1 MEWIMELVM
10 NYLNDEKI
18 VVIVQNDRKLLLNF
32 FSNAL
37 SFTARIRL
45 PTQTG
50 MMILPPLSL
59 PYGGHITYVNPAK
72 YNHSRSSS
80 ARHRSLSKQN
90 NEQIPITT
98 TIA

>member
-1 MEWIMELVM
+1 
-10 NYLNDEKI
+10 
-18 VVIVQNDRKLLLNF
+18 
-32 FSNAL
+32 
-37 SFTARIRL
+37 
-45 PTQTG
+45 

-98 TIA
+98 TTA